1 MQYVDQTVEKQR
13 RQSERAQEMLIQLQ
27 SIAESM
33 QAAHD
38 QQTHL
43 LKATVENQIQR
54 LQSRLCNKL
63 LSQSMVFFES
73 ISFALCA
80 HCVTSLGF
88 LQSPR

>member
-33 QAAHD
+33 QVAHD

-54 LQSRLCNKL
+54 LQSRLCHKL
-63 LSQSMVFFES
+63 HFMK
-73 ISFALCA
+73 
-80 HCVTSLGF
+80 LGV
-88 LQSPR
+88 L